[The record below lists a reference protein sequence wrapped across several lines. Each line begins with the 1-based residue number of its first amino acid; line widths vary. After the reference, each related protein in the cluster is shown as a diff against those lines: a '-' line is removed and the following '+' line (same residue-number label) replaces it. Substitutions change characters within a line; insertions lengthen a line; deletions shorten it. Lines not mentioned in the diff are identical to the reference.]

1 MKDVKVK
8 IRQTAAAEGLPLP
21 RYMTGGAAGMD
32 LMAALEGEVEIA
44 PGERRLIPTGIQ
56 MELPSGFEGQLRP
69 RSGLAVK
76 HGITLLNTPG
86 TIDADYRGEIKVL
99 LVNLG
104 RETFA
109 VRRGDRIAQ
118 LVISPVVKGLLAIE
132 EMELEGTA
140 RGEGG
145 FGHTGR

>member
-56 MELPSGFEGQLRP
+56 MELPSGFEG
-69 RSGLAVK
+69 V
-76 HGITLLNTPG
+76 
-86 TIDADYRGEIKVL
+86 
-99 LVNLG
+99 
-104 RETFA
+104 
-109 VRRGDRIAQ
+109 
-118 LVISPVVKGLLAIE
+118 
-132 EMELEGTA
+132 TA
-140 RGEGG
+140 
-145 FGHTGR
+145 TVD